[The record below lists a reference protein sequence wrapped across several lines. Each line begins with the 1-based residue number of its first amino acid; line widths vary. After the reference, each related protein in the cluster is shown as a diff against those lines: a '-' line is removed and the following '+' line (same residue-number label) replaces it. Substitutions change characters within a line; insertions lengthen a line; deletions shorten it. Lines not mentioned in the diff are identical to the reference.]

1 MLQYLWVLVSKPIL
15 LDIIDEVR
23 VLKSFLILLKFFFSE
38 LSIPLVLESLKV
50 IKTLE
55 NGIMLALE
63 IGV

>member
-1 MLQYLWVLVSKPIL
+1 MLQYLWVFVSKPVL

-23 VLKSFLILLKFFFSE
+23 VLKSLLILLKLFFSE